1 MNLYRLNLNLL
12 PGLKA
17 LLDTQ
22 SVSKAAKQM
31 HVTQSAMSRTL
42 AQLRESLNDPIL
54 VRQGNRIFL
63 SEKAISLKEDVNR
76 VVTEAC
82 TIFENQQFDP
92 STTGKHFSIA
102 ATYLILD
109 QMLPDILHQLWQQAP
124 NFDFEL
130 LQFSPMLC
138 RKLEAGEV
146 DLVIGYVGEP
156 PTGFSSE
163 PLIDDRICALVH
175 KDHPC
180 ANKPLKVSDLEKY
193 PIIRHSAWTGS
204 LHLIRTHLDSLSD
217 NIRIAAKT
225 PNLPVSL
232 RMLRNSEHILVTTR
246 RAAQSNIYEQDMVLK
261 ELPGD
266 TPTLEYRVV
275 WPEYW
280 EHNRAHRWFRE
291 FIIDRT
297 RLQMEEVMA
306 QTREAVAV

>member
-76 VVTEAC
+76 VVTEAS

-92 STTGKHFSIA
+92 STTGKHITIA

-109 QMLPDILHQLWQQAP
+109 QMLPDILHELWQQAP

-130 LQFSPMLC
+130 LQFSPMLS

-146 DLVIGYVGEP
+146 DLVIGYVGKP
-156 PTGFSSE
+156 PAGFSSE
-163 PLIDDRICALVH
+163 PLIDDSICALVH

-180 ANKPLKVSDLEKY
+180 ADPPLNVSDLEKY

-204 LHLIRTHLDSLSD
+204 LHSIHSHLCSLSD

-225 PNLPVSL
+225 PNLPIGL

-246 RAAQSNIYEQDMVLK
+246 RAAQSNIYEKNMILK

-266 TPTLEYRVV
+266 TPALEYHVV

-280 EHNRAHRWFRE
+280 AHNRAHRWFRE
-291 FIIDRT
+291 FIVDRI
-297 RLQMEEVMA
+297 RLQMEEVMT
-306 QTREAVAV
+306 QLKTR